1 MTPCK
6 PLQEQEFI
14 RGWFDE
20 SNPLWDL
27 LIAYHNLPTT
37 VKSSGLHGITNDPK
51 IKQSTDSKC
60 TDLSLFNRYQ
70 QHIADCV
77 NLYCADYPESANNG
91 AFGFQETFN
100 LQHYA
105 PNQGFFKWHSER
117 AQHNPKTIRRHLV
130 FMTYLNTVKDAGYTE
145 FKYQAVRVQPQ
156 KGLTLIWPADWTW
169 THRGVTSTTEHKYI
183 ATGWLGFTE

>member
-6 PLQEQEFI
+6 PLKEQEFI
-14 RGWFDE
+14 RGWFDGA
-20 SNPLWDL
+20 NPLWDQL
-27 LIAYHNLPTT
+27 VAYHNLPTT
-37 VKSSGLHGITNDPK
+37 PKLRGLHGITNDPK

-60 TDLSLFNRYQ
+60 LDLNLFNRYQ
-70 QHIADCV
+70 QHIAECV
-77 NLYCADYPESANNG
+77 NLYCTDYPESANNG

-105 PNQGFFKWHSER
+105 PNEGFFTWHSER
-117 AQHNPKTIRRHLV
+117 AQHNSKTIRRHLV

-145 FKYQAVRVQPQ
+145 FKYQALRVQPQ